1 MKQIEE
7 ACLDGNIEHFNF
19 YLEKETGPRHHLLM
33 KWSNKN
39 GWNVL
44 HVVAKGGNLIIFCK
58 LVSYLKICEKTHS
71 QKTVLHIASKFG
83 HYDICDFII
92 KKNNDFKK
100 YVCKKSS
107 EGKNACHYAVE
118 SGSVNLL
125 RLLVGT
131 SYNKI
136 HREDLTIFAVWRTEL
151 LDKNCI

>member
-58 LVSYLKICEKTHS
+58 LVSYLRYAKKHTPKR
-71 QKTVLHIASKFG
+71 QF
-83 HYDICDFII
+83 FILLQ
-92 KKNNDFKK
+92 
-100 YVCKKSS
+100 
-107 EGKNACHYAVE
+107 
-118 SGSVNLL
+118 NL
-125 RLLVGT
+125 VT
-131 SYNKI
+131 M
-136 HREDLTIFAVWRTEL
+136 TFATL
-151 LDKNCI
+151 S